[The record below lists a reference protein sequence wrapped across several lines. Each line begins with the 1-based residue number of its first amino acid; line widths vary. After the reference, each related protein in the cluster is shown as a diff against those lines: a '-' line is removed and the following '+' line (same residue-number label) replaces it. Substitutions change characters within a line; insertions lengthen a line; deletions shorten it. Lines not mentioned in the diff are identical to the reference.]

1 MNSLR
6 FALADSIFFPTL
18 LQFSTDSSYTYKNRV
33 NTTDLLN
40 LVNKNTGEDYTPFFK
55 LFLETTNLPNVVV
68 DSLGYGQW
76 QVSVPNID
84 FNLAME
90 LEIDGVL
97 TRTNIGQK
105 PLLIES
111 ESRIIVDPNKWYLH
125 KSDFLN

>member
-1 MNSLR
+1 MSDTFCCR
-6 FALADSIFFPTL
+6 CFYCSRQVWI
-18 LQFSTDSSYTYKNRV
+18 S
-33 NTTDLLN
+33 
-40 LVNKNTGEDYTPFFK
+40 
-55 LFLETTNLPNVVV
+55 NVVV
-68 DSLGYGQW
+68 DSLGHGQR
-76 QVSVPNID
+76 QLSVPNID